1 MSAVLPP
8 TARPAA
14 PTAVRT
20 GARPAAPAVARIPS
34 QQPRTREGLSGER
47 GTALV
52 ALSSSSLRRAAV
64 RVLRALGA
72 REVLAAPDAAAA
84 RTLATRRTGA
94 VAVVQP
100 SFGGGTGLGLVR
112 ETAAGGWATTVVV
125 DHRRE
130 GADAAAAAG
139 AALAAGARCYLVV
152 DPVDEDGGPLRPV
165 RRLDAVPPTGAWEDL
180 SEREVQVISL
190 VAEGRSNRDV
200 GEVLGLSALTVKSHL
215 ARIARKL
222 RTGDRA
228 EMVAITLRAGL
239 VS

>member
-1 MSAVLPP
+1 VTAVLPP
-8 TARPAA
+8 ATRG
-14 PTAVRT
+14 TVRT
-20 GARPAAPAVARIPS
+20 TGAPAVARIPS
-34 QQPRTREGLSGER
+34 QHARTQAQTAADR

-64 RVLRALGA
+64 RVLRGLGA

-84 RTLATRRTGA
+84 RTLATRRAGT

-112 ETAAGGWATTVVV
+112 ETAAGGWDTTVVV

-139 AALAAGARCYLVV
+139 AAFSAGARCYLVV
-152 DPVDEDGGPLRPV
+152 DPSDEEGGPVRPT
-165 RRLDAVPPTGAWEDL
+165 RDLDAVPPTGAWEDL

>member
-1 MSAVLPP
+1 MPAVLPP
-8 TARPAA
+8 PVPRAA
-14 PTAVRT
+14 HGHAAVP
-20 GARPAAPAVARIPS
+20 GVARIPS
-34 QQPRTREGLSGER
+34 QHARTQQQTAAGR

-52 ALSSSSLRRAAV
+52 ALSSPSLRRAAV

-84 RTLATRRTGA
+84 WSLATRRSGA

-112 ETAAGGWATTVVV
+112 DSSVGGWGTTVVV
-125 DHRRE
+125 DHHRE

-139 AALAAGARCYLVV
+139 AALAAGTRCYLVV
-152 DPVDEDGGPLRPV
+152 DPADEEGAAPRSP
-165 RRLDAVPPTGAWEDL
+165 RHADAIAPTGAWQEL
-180 SEREVQVISL
+180 SEREVQVIAL
-190 VAEGRSNRDV
+190 VADGRSNRDV
-200 GEVLGLSALTVKSHL
+200 GEALGLSALTVKSHL

-228 EMVAITLRAGL
+228 EMVAIALRAGL

>member
-1 MSAVLPP
+1 VSAPATVPP
-8 TARPAA
+8 RGAA
-14 PTAVRT
+14 PTVL
-20 GARPAAPAVARIPS
+20 GPAVARIPS
-34 QQPRTREGLSGER
+34 QSARTQRQAAADR

-52 ALSSSSLRRAAV
+52 ALSSGSLRRAAV
-64 RVLRALGA
+64 RVLRSVGA
-72 REVLAAPDAAAA
+72 REVLAAPDAGAA
-84 RTLATRRTGA
+84 RSLATRRAGT
-94 VAVVQP
+94 VCLVQP

-112 ETAAGGWATTVVV
+112 DAAAGGWATTVVV

-130 GADAAAAAG
+130 GADAAAAAA
-139 AALAAGARCYLVV
+139 AALTAGARCYLVV
-152 DPVDEDGGPLRPV
+152 DPADEDDADPRRTARP
-165 RRLDAVPPTGAWEDL
+165 DAIAPTGAWDEL

-228 EMVAITLRAGL
+228 EMVAIAMRAGL
-239 VS
+239 VG

>member
-1 MSAVLPP
+1 MPALLPP
-8 TARPAA
+8 PVDRTAQRG
-14 PTAVRT
+14 AVVP
-20 GARPAAPAVARIPS
+20 GVARIPS
-34 QQPRTREGLSGER
+34 QHSRTQQQTAADR

-52 ALSSSSLRRAAV
+52 ALSSPSLRRAAV
-64 RVLRALGA
+64 RVLRGLGA

-84 RTLATRRTGA
+84 RSLATRRAGT

-112 ETAAGGWATTVVV
+112 DSSVGGWATTVVV
-125 DHRRE
+125 DHHRE

-152 DPVDEDGGPLRPV
+152 DPADEEGGSPRSARPA
-165 RRLDAVPPTGAWEDL
+165 DAVAPTGAWQDL

-200 GEVLGLSALTVKSHL
+200 GEALGLSALTVKSHL

-228 EMVAITLRAGL
+228 EMVAIALRAGL
-239 VS
+239 VT